1 MILLWYDHIF
11 WCLLFGFLYL
21 PARPYQQL
29 KCYVTHNMWLS
40 LKLRTVV
47 LIKPCLCHWKC
58 YVTHNMW
65 FSSKYTYILFL
76 TVLSENVVYIYMWLS
91 SKWCK
96 FEEKKKFSISFNTE
110 IVYVLWELNVALF
123 YSLFLFSFT
132 WLTSSFGFSVLYASS
147 ILRIYAS
154 IISSYNLFLFLKV
167 FLNIHH
173 PHCTCHSFTIHL
185 INKSDL
191 IIADIIL
198 KYIFTFLLL

>member
-1 MILLWYDHIF
+1 MLHIICDFHQNIHIF
-11 WCLLFGFLYL
+11 FF
-21 PARPYQQL
+21 
-29 KCYVTHNMWLS
+29 WLS
-40 LKLRTVV
+40 YLKMLSIFT
-47 LIKPCLCHWKC
+47 CDCHQNGVNLK
-58 YVTHNMW
+58 
-65 FSSKYTYILFL
+65 K
-76 TVLSENVVYIYMWLS
+76 
-91 SKWCK
+91 
-96 FEEKKKFSISFNTE
+96 KKKFSISFNTE